1 VSIAVDPSS
10 AYFAWKYHHPRE
22 AEDPSALW
30 GAAWREG
37 GRAAMRDSSR
47 LVELVPLLQ
56 DLLYLLEDERVEIAG
71 RAVDRRPRQVD
82 EDFGD
87 LESEPECRVVL

>member
-1 VSIAVDPSS
+1 VTIAVDPSS

-56 DLLYLLEDERVEIAG
+56 DLLYLLEDERVETAG
-71 RAVDRRPRQVD
+71 RAIDRRPRQAD

-87 LESEPECRVVL
+87 LESEPDVVL